1 MAKPVVYGPSF
12 STYVRAVRLALSEK
26 DVAYG
31 MEELNIFTGVHK
43 EPEHLTKHPFAKV
56 PVLAHEG
63 FTIYETCAILRY
75 IDEAFQ
81 GPRLQPGDPRGR
93 ARMTQTIS
101 VIDSYTYAP
110 VVAGIVIPRFMAMK
124 SGTKADEAAIEA
136 SIQPARQAVAA
147 LETLF
152 VGEFMAGKTL
162 SLADLHFAPIYD
174 YFRQTP
180 EGESLLSEAPRLSRW
195 WSTMSRRPSL
205 QATAPSLT

>member
-1 MAKPVVYGPSF
+1 MAKPIVYGPSF
-12 STYVRAVRLALSEK
+12 STYVRTVRLTLCEK
-26 DVAYG
+26 DVAYDL
-31 MEELNIFTGVHK
+31 EEIDMFAGGHQQ
-43 EPEHLTKHPFAKV
+43 PEHMAKHPFAKV
-56 PVLAHEG
+56 PVLDHEG
-63 FTIYETCAILRY
+63 FIIYETCAIQRY

-93 ARMTQTIS
+93 ARMTQAIS
-101 VIDSYTYAP
+101 VIDSYAYAP
-110 VVAGIVIPRFMAMK
+110 IVAGIVIPRFVAMK
-124 SGTKADEAAIEA
+124 KGTKADEAAIEA
-136 SIQPARQAVAA
+136 SIQPARQVVAA

-205 QATAPSLT
+205 QATAPSLS